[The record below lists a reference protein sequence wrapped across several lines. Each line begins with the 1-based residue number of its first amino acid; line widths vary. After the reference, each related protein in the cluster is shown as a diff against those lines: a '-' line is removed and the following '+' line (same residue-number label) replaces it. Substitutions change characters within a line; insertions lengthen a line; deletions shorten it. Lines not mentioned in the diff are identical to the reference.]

1 MAGSRLSR
9 RKIAAYYADELQAGN
24 NDVTKRLVAFLVEN
38 RRVRELDLIVRDI
51 EEALAERGVLLA
63 DIASSRKLSAEAAK
77 AVEAY
82 LKKTTDVK
90 TVKLRE
96 TVDPTLLGG
105 VRVALPGRELDATL
119 RHRISQLKA
128 SKI

>member
-24 NDVTKRLVAFLVEN
+24 NDVTKRLAAFLVEN
-38 RRVRELDLIVRDI
+38 RRVRELDLIIRDI

-105 VRVALPGRELDATL
+105 VRV
-119 RHRISQLKA
+119 
-128 SKI
+128 

>member
-24 NDVTKRLVAFLVEN
+24 KEVTKKLAAFLVEN

-63 DIASSRKLSAEAAK
+63 DIVSSRKLSAEAAK

>member
-24 NDVTKRLVAFLVEN
+24 KDVTKKLAAFLVEN

>member
-24 NDVTKRLVAFLVEN
+24 KEVTKKLAAFLVEN

-63 DIASSRKLSAEAAK
+63 DIVSSRKLSAEAAK

-82 LKKTTDVK
+82 LKKTTDAK

>member
-9 RKIAAYYADELQAGN
+9 RKIAAYYADELQAGHK
-24 NDVTKRLVAFLVEN
+24 DVAKKLAAFLVEN

-63 DIASSRKLSAEAAK
+63 DIASSRKLSTEAAK

-82 LKKTTDVK
+82 LKKTTEVK

>member
-9 RKIAAYYADELQAGN
+9 RKIAAYYADELQAGKK
-24 NDVTKRLVAFLVEN
+24 DIAKKLAAFLVEN
-38 RRVRELDLIVRDI
+38 RRMRELDLIVRDI
-51 EEALAERGVLLA
+51 EEALVERGVLLA

-82 LKKTTDVK
+82 LKKTTEAK
-90 TVKLRE
+90 TVMLRE
-96 TVDPTLLGG
+96 TVDPALLGG
-105 VRVALPGRELDATL
+105 VRVAIPGRELDATL

>member
-24 NDVTKRLVAFLVEN
+24 KEVTKKLAAFLVEN